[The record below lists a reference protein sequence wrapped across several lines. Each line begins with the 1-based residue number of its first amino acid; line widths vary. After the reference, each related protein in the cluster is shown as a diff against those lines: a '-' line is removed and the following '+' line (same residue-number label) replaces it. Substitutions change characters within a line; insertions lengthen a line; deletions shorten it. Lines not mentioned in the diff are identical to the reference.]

1 MEKQKEMQGA
11 HLQLSKSSTE
21 EQLKQYFMGIV
32 ELNKSSE
39 EFPINLDDI
48 WPIGYTRRDNA
59 IRDLKNGFYEGED
72 YVIKDLSQVPDYQFL
87 LKFEGQNNK
96 GSNFCSSNLR
106 SKKCYMQSIDS
117 QSLLKFEEQNNKGSD
132 FCSAELRSK
141 KDGRG
146 GHNKVTYFLSVSCAE
161 YLIVRKCR
169 PAFEVYRR
177 VFHQVV
183 NGGVNLLG
191 MGKYYTI
198 HEYCQMFGKSKNS
211 FYGLIASYRD
221 EFAMIGSMWY
231 ISKSLCKMLEMRNNA
246 ESIRLSIREKTKKRQ
261 LELEFKED

>member
-1 MEKQKEMQGA
+1 MNKQNEMQDA

-48 WPIGYTRRDNA
+48 WPIAYNRRQEAVRALTDESSGFMQ
-59 IRDLKNGFYEGED
+59 DL
-72 YVIKDLSQVPDYQFL
+72 DYQFL
-87 LKFEGQNNK
+87 RKNAQNYEGHTP
-96 GSNFCSSNLR
+96 
-106 SKKCYMQSIDS
+106 
-117 QSLLKFEEQNNKGSD
+117 
-132 FCSAELRSK
+132 
-141 KDGRG
+141 GRP
-146 GHNKVTYFLSVSCAE
+146 VIEYFLSVSCAE

-246 ESIRLSIREKTKKRQ
+246 ERIRLSIREKTVKRQ
-261 LELEFKED
+261 LELEFKEE

>member
-1 MEKQKEMQGA
+1 MVKQNAMQGA

-48 WPIGYTRRDNA
+48 WPIGYTRKNNA
-59 IRDLKNGFYEGED
+59 VRDLKNAFYEGED
-72 YVIKDLSQVPDYQFL
+72 FIIKKRL
-87 LKFEGQNNK
+87 
-96 GSNFCSSNLR
+96 
-106 SKKCYMQSIDS
+106 QSADS
-117 QSLLKFEEQNNKGSD
+117 QSLLKFEQQKIGGD
-132 FCSAELRSK
+132 FST
-141 KDGRG
+141 KD
-146 GHNKVTYFLSVSCAE
+146 YFLSVSCAE

-177 VFHQVV
+177 VFHKVV
-183 NGGVNLLG
+183 NGGIDLMG

-198 HEYCQMFGKSKNS
+198 HEYCQMFGKSNNS

-246 ESIRLSIREKTKKRQ
+246 ERIRLSIREKTKKRQ
-261 LELEFKED
+261 LELEFIEDER

>member
-1 MEKQKEMQGA
+1 MVKQNEMQDA

-48 WPIGYTRRDNA
+48 WPIAYTRRDNA
-59 IRDLKNGFYEGED
+59 IRDLKNAFYEGED
-72 YVIKDLSQVPDYQFL
+72 YVIKDLSQMPDYQVF
-87 LKFEGQNNK
+87 LKFEENPHDTQKSDFQFLRKNAE
-96 GSNFCSSNLR
+96 NLHE
-106 SKKCYMQSIDS
+106 MQKPDN
-117 QSLLKFEEQNNKGSD
+117 QRLLKFEENPKG
-132 FCSAELRSK
+132 
-141 KDGRG
+141 GRP
-146 GHNKVTYFLSVSCAE
+146 KSYYFLSVSCAE

-177 VFHQVV
+177 VFHKVV

-198 HEYCQMFGKSKNS
+198 HEYCQMFGKSNNS

-246 ESIRLSIREKTKKRQ
+246 ERIRLSIREKTKKRQ
-261 LELEFKED
+261 LELEFIEDER

>member
-1 MEKQKEMQGA
+1 MVKQNEMQGA

-48 WPIGYTRRDNA
+48 WPIGYTR
-59 IRDLKNGFYEGED
+59 KNDAVRTLRNEFLEGED
-72 YVIKDLSQVPDYQFL
+72 FIVRDASQLSDFQRLRKNAQ
-87 LKFEGQNNK
+87 QNK
-96 GSNFCSSNLR
+96 QEQDFCSS
-106 SKKCYMQSIDS
+106 
-117 QSLLKFEEQNNKGSD
+117 
-132 FCSAELRSK
+132 ELRSK
-141 KDGRG
+141 KVG
-146 GHNKVTYFLSVSCAE
+146 GDFRSKNYFLSVSCAE

-177 VFHQVV
+177 VFHKVV

-198 HEYCQMFGKSKNS
+198 HEYCQMFGKSNKS

-246 ESIRLSIREKTKKRQ
+246 ERIRLSIREKTKKRQ

>member
-48 WPIGYTRRDNA
+48 WPIAYNRKEEAVRALTSVGSGFMQ
-59 IRDLKNGFYEGED
+59 DL
-72 YVIKDLSQVPDYQFL
+72 DYQFFR
-87 LKFEGQNNK
+87 KNAEKNNEGLD
-96 GSNFCSSNLR
+96 FCSAEMR
-106 SKKCYMQSIDS
+106 SKTI
-117 QSLLKFEEQNNKGSD
+117 EGSD
-132 FCSAELRSK
+132 FCSTEMWSK
-141 KDGRG
+141 KDRRG

-161 YLIVRKCR
+161 YLVVRKCR
-169 PAFEVYRR
+169 PVFEIYRR

-183 NGGVNLLG
+183 NGGIDLMG

-198 HEYCQMFGKSKNS
+198 TEYCQMFGKSKNS
-211 FYGLIASYRD
+211 FYGLMASYRE
-221 EFAMIGSMWY
+221 EFAMIGHVYY
-231 ISKSLCKMLEMRNNA
+231 ISKALCKMLEMRNNA
-246 ESIRLSIREKTKKRQ
+246 ERIRASIREKSVKRQ
-261 LELEFKED
+261 LELQFAED

>member
-1 MEKQKEMQGA
+1 MNKQNAMQDA

-48 WPIGYTRRDNA
+48 WPIAYNRRQEAVRALTDESSGFMQ
-59 IRDLKNGFYEGED
+59 DL
-72 YVIKDLSQVPDYQFL
+72 DYQFL
-87 LKFEGQNNK
+87 RKNAQNYEGHTP
-96 GSNFCSSNLR
+96 
-106 SKKCYMQSIDS
+106 
-117 QSLLKFEEQNNKGSD
+117 
-132 FCSAELRSK
+132 
-141 KDGRG
+141 GRP
-146 GHNKVTYFLSVSCAE
+146 VIEYFLSVSCAE

-198 HEYCQMFGKSKNS
+198 HEYCQMFGKSNKS

>member
-1 MEKQKEMQGA
+1 MKKQNEMQDA

-48 WPIGYTRRDNA
+48 WPIAYNRRQEAVRALTDENSGFMQ
-59 IRDLKNGFYEGED
+59 DL
-72 YVIKDLSQVPDYQFL
+72 DYQFL
-87 LKFEGQNNK
+87 RKNAQNYEGHTP
-96 GSNFCSSNLR
+96 
-106 SKKCYMQSIDS
+106 
-117 QSLLKFEEQNNKGSD
+117 
-132 FCSAELRSK
+132 
-141 KDGRG
+141 GRP
-146 GHNKVTYFLSVSCAE
+146 VIEYFLSVSCAE

-183 NGGVNLLG
+183 NGGIDLMG

-198 HEYCQMFGKSKNS
+198 HEYCQMFGKSNNS

-246 ESIRLSIREKTKKRQ
+246 ERIRLSIREKTKKRQ
-261 LELEFKED
+261 LELEFIEDER

>member
-1 MEKQKEMQGA
+1 MKKENEMQAA

-87 LKFEGQNNK
+87 LKIEENPNNTQV
-96 GSNFCSSNLR
+96 SDN
-106 SKKCYMQSIDS
+106 
-117 QSLLKFEEQNNKGSD
+117 QSLLKFEENSKG
-132 FCSAELRSK
+132 
-141 KDGRG
+141 GRP
-146 GHNKVTYFLSVSCAE
+146 KSYYFLSVSCAE

-169 PAFEVYRR
+169 PVFEVYRR

-183 NGGVNLLG
+183 NGGIDLMG

-198 HEYCQMFGKSKNS
+198 TEYCQMFGKSRNS
-211 FYGLIASYRD
+211 FYGLMANYRE
-221 EFAMIGSMWY
+221 EFAMLGSVYY
-231 ISKSLCKMLEMRNNA
+231 ISKSLCKMLEMRNQA
-246 ESIRLSIREKTKKRQ
+246 EQMRKVIREKTVKRQ

>member
-1 MEKQKEMQGA
+1 MNKQNAMQDA

-48 WPIGYTRRDNA
+48 WPIGYTRKNNA
-59 IRDLKNGFYEGED
+59 VRDLKNAFYEGED
-72 YVIKDLSQVPDYQFL
+72 FIIKKRL
-87 LKFEGQNNK
+87 
-96 GSNFCSSNLR
+96 
-106 SKKCYMQSIDS
+106 QSADS
-117 QSLLKFEEQNNKGSD
+117 QSLLKFEQQKIGGD
-132 FCSAELRSK
+132 FST
-141 KDGRG
+141 KD
-146 GHNKVTYFLSVSCAE
+146 YFLSVSCAE

-169 PAFEVYRR
+169 PVFEIYRR
-177 VFHQVV
+177 VFHKVV
-183 NGGVNLLG
+183 NGGIDLMG

-246 ESIRLSIREKTKKRQ
+246 ERIRLSIREKTVKRQ
-261 LELEFKED
+261 LELEFKD

>member
-1 MEKQKEMQGA
+1 MVKQNEMQDA

-48 WPIGYTRRDNA
+48 WPIGYTRKNNA
-59 IRDLKNGFYEGED
+59 VRDLKNAFYEGED
-72 YVIKDLSQVPDYQFL
+72 FIIKKRSQ
-87 LKFEGQNNK
+87 
-96 GSNFCSSNLR
+96 SA
-106 SKKCYMQSIDS
+106 DS
-117 QSLLKFEEQNNKGSD
+117 QSLLKFEQQKIGGD
-132 FCSAELRSK
+132 FST
-141 KDGRG
+141 KD
-146 GHNKVTYFLSVSCAE
+146 YFLSVSCAE

-177 VFHQVV
+177 VFHKVV

-198 HEYCQMFGKSKNS
+198 HEYCQMFGKSNKS

>member
-1 MEKQKEMQGA
+1 MNKQNAMQDA
-11 HLQLSKSSTE
+11 HLQLSKPSTE

-87 LKFEGQNNK
+87 LKIEENPNN
-96 GSNFCSSNLR
+96 
-106 SKKCYMQSIDS
+106 S
-117 QSLLKFEEQNNKGSD
+117 QVSDNQRLLKFEENSKG
-132 FCSAELRSK
+132 
-141 KDGRG
+141 GRP
-146 GHNKVTYFLSVSCAE
+146 KSYYFLSVSCAE

-177 VFHQVV
+177 VFHKVV

-198 HEYCQMFGKSKNS
+198 HEYCQMFGKSNKS

>member
-1 MEKQKEMQGA
+1 MKKQNAMQDA

-87 LKFEGQNNK
+87 LKIEGNPNN
-96 GSNFCSSNLR
+96 
-106 SKKCYMQSIDS
+106 S
-117 QSLLKFEEQNNKGSD
+117 QVSDNQRLLKFEENSKG
-132 FCSAELRSK
+132 
-141 KDGRG
+141 GRP
-146 GHNKVTYFLSVSCAE
+146 KSYYFLSVSCAE

-177 VFHQVV
+177 VFHKVV
-183 NGGVNLLG
+183 NGGIDLMG

>member
-1 MEKQKEMQGA
+1 MNKQNEMQDA

-21 EQLKQYFMGIV
+21 EQLKQYFIGIV

-48 WPIGYTRRDNA
+48 WPIAYNRRQEAVRALTDESSGFMQ
-59 IRDLKNGFYEGED
+59 DL
-72 YVIKDLSQVPDYQFL
+72 DYQFL
-87 LKFEGQNNK
+87 RKNAQNYEGHTP
-96 GSNFCSSNLR
+96 
-106 SKKCYMQSIDS
+106 
-117 QSLLKFEEQNNKGSD
+117 
-132 FCSAELRSK
+132 
-141 KDGRG
+141 GRP
-146 GHNKVTYFLSVSCAE
+146 VIEYFLSVSCAE

>member
-1 MEKQKEMQGA
+1 MVKQNEMQDA

-48 WPIGYTRRDNA
+48 WPIAYTRRDNA
-59 IRDLKNGFYEGED
+59 IRDLKNAFYEGED
-72 YVIKDLSQVPDYQFL
+72 YVIKDLSQMPDYQVF
-87 LKFEGQNNK
+87 LKFEENPHDTQKSDNQ
-96 GSNFCSSNLR
+96 R
-106 SKKCYMQSIDS
+106 
-117 QSLLKFEEQNNKGSD
+117 LLKFEENPKG
-132 FCSAELRSK
+132 
-141 KDGRG
+141 GRP
-146 GHNKVTYFLSVSCAE
+146 KSYYFLSVSCAE

-177 VFHQVV
+177 VFHKVV

-198 HEYCQMFGKSKNS
+198 HEYCQMFGKSNNS

-246 ESIRLSIREKTKKRQ
+246 ERIRLSIREKTKKRQ
-261 LELEFKED
+261 LELEFIEDER

>member
-1 MEKQKEMQGA
+1 MNKQNAMQDA

-48 WPIGYTRRDNA
+48 WPIAYNRKEEAVRALTSEGS
-59 IRDLKNGFYEGED
+59 GFMQG
-72 YVIKDLSQVPDYQFL
+72 LDYQFL
-87 LKFEGQNNK
+87 RKNAENPK
-96 GSNFCSSNLR
+96 G
-106 SKKCYMQSIDS
+106 
-117 QSLLKFEEQNNKGSD
+117 
-132 FCSAELRSK
+132 
-141 KDGRG
+141 GRPIIE
-146 GHNKVTYFLSVSCAE
+146 YFLSVSCAE

-169 PAFEVYRR
+169 PVFEVYRR

-183 NGGVNLLG
+183 NNGIDLMG

-198 HEYCQMFGKSKNS
+198 HEYCQMFGKSNNS

-246 ESIRLSIREKTKKRQ
+246 ERIRISIREKTVKRQ
-261 LELEFKED
+261 LELEFKD

>member
-1 MEKQKEMQGA
+1 MKKENEKRIT

-48 WPIGYTRRDNA
+48 WPIAYNRKEEAVRALTSEGS
-59 IRDLKNGFYEGED
+59 GFIQD
-72 YVIKDLSQVPDYQFL
+72 IDYQFL
-87 LKFEGQNNK
+87 RRNAEQNE
-96 GSNFCSSNLR
+96 
-106 SKKCYMQSIDS
+106 
-117 QSLLKFEEQNNKGSD
+117 QSLD
-132 FCSAELRSK
+132 FCSAEMRSK

-169 PAFEVYRR
+169 PVFEVYRR

-183 NGGVNLLG
+183 NNGVDLMG
-191 MGKYYTI
+191 MGKYYTLP
-198 HEYCQMFGKSKNS
+198 EYCQMFGKSRNS
-211 FYGLIASYRD
+211 FYGLMASYRE
-221 EFAMIGSMWY
+221 EFAMLGSVYY
-231 ISKSLCKMLEMRNNA
+231 ISKTLCKMLELRNHAEQMRKG
-246 ESIRLSIREKTKKRQ
+246 IREKSEKRQ
-261 LELEFKED
+261 LELQFMEN

>member
-1 MEKQKEMQGA
+1 MNEQNAMQDA

-48 WPIGYTRRDNA
+48 WPIGYTR
-59 IRDLKNGFYEGED
+59 KNDAVRTLRNEFLEGED
-72 YVIKDLSQVPDYQFL
+72 FIVRDASQLSDFQRLRKNAQ
-87 LKFEGQNNK
+87 QNK
-96 GSNFCSSNLR
+96 
-106 SKKCYMQSIDS
+106 Q
-117 QSLLKFEEQNNKGSD
+117 EQD

-141 KDGRG
+141 KVG
-146 GHNKVTYFLSVSCAE
+146 GDFRSKNYFLSVSCAE

-169 PAFEVYRR
+169 PVFEVYRR
-177 VFHQVV
+177 VFHKVV

-198 HEYCQMFGKSKNS
+198 HEYCQMFGKSNNS

-246 ESIRLSIREKTKKRQ
+246 ERIRLSIREKTVKRQ
-261 LELEFKED
+261 LELEFKD

>member
-1 MEKQKEMQGA
+1 MNKQNEMQDA

-48 WPIGYTRRDNA
+48 WPIGYTR
-59 IRDLKNGFYEGED
+59 KNDAVRTLRNEFLEGED
-72 YVIKDLSQVPDYQFL
+72 FIVRDASQLSDFQRLRKNAQ
-87 LKFEGQNNK
+87 QNK
-96 GSNFCSSNLR
+96 
-106 SKKCYMQSIDS
+106 Q
-117 QSLLKFEEQNNKGSD
+117 EQD

-141 KDGRG
+141 KVG
-146 GHNKVTYFLSVSCAE
+146 GDFRSKNYFLSVSCAE

-169 PAFEVYRR
+169 PVFEVYRR
-177 VFHQVV
+177 VFHKVV

-221 EFAMIGSMWY
+221 EFAMLGSMWY

-246 ESIRLSIREKTKKRQ
+246 ERIRLSIREKTKKRQ
-261 LELEFKED
+261 LELDFIEDER

>member
-1 MEKQKEMQGA
+1 MVKQNEMQDA

-87 LKFEGQNNK
+87 LKIEENPNN
-96 GSNFCSSNLR
+96 
-106 SKKCYMQSIDS
+106 S
-117 QSLLKFEEQNNKGSD
+117 QVSDNQRLLKFEENSKG
-132 FCSAELRSK
+132 
-141 KDGRG
+141 GRP
-146 GHNKVTYFLSVSCAE
+146 KSYYFLSVSCAE

-177 VFHQVV
+177 VFHKVV

-198 HEYCQMFGKSKNS
+198 HEYCQMFGKSNKS

>member
-1 MEKQKEMQGA
+1 MNKQNAMQDA

-48 WPIGYTRRDNA
+48 WPIAYNRRQEAVRALTDESSGFMQ
-59 IRDLKNGFYEGED
+59 DL
-72 YVIKDLSQVPDYQFL
+72 DYQFL
-87 LKFEGQNNK
+87 RKNAQNYEGHTP
-96 GSNFCSSNLR
+96 
-106 SKKCYMQSIDS
+106 
-117 QSLLKFEEQNNKGSD
+117 
-132 FCSAELRSK
+132 
-141 KDGRG
+141 GRP
-146 GHNKVTYFLSVSCAE
+146 VIEYFLSVSCAE

-246 ESIRLSIREKTKKRQ
+246 ERIRLSIREKTVKRQ
-261 LELEFKED
+261 LELEFKD

>member
-1 MEKQKEMQGA
+1 MNKQNEMQDA

-48 WPIGYTRRDNA
+48 WPIAYNRRQEAVRALTDENSGFMQ
-59 IRDLKNGFYEGED
+59 DL
-72 YVIKDLSQVPDYQFL
+72 DYQFL
-87 LKFEGQNNK
+87 RKNAQNYEGHTP
-96 GSNFCSSNLR
+96 
-106 SKKCYMQSIDS
+106 
-117 QSLLKFEEQNNKGSD
+117 
-132 FCSAELRSK
+132 
-141 KDGRG
+141 GRP
-146 GHNKVTYFLSVSCAE
+146 VIEYFLSVSCAE

-183 NGGVNLLG
+183 NGGIDLMG

-198 HEYCQMFGKSKNS
+198 HEYCQMFGKSNNS

-246 ESIRLSIREKTKKRQ
+246 ERIRLSIREKTVKRQ
-261 LELEFKED
+261 LELEFKEE

>member
-1 MEKQKEMQGA
+1 MKKQNAMQDA

-87 LKFEGQNNK
+87 LKIEGNPNN
-96 GSNFCSSNLR
+96 
-106 SKKCYMQSIDS
+106 S
-117 QSLLKFEEQNNKGSD
+117 QVSDNQRLLKFEENSKG
-132 FCSAELRSK
+132 
-141 KDGRG
+141 GRP
-146 GHNKVTYFLSVSCAE
+146 KSYYFLSVSCAE

-177 VFHQVV
+177 VFHKVV

-221 EFAMIGSMWY
+221 EFAMLGSMWY

-246 ESIRLSIREKTKKRQ
+246 ERIRLSIREKTKKRQ

>member
-1 MEKQKEMQGA
+1 MVKQNEMQDA

-48 WPIGYTRRDNA
+48 WPIGYTRKNNA
-59 IRDLKNGFYEGED
+59 VRDLKNAFYEGED
-72 YVIKDLSQVPDYQFL
+72 FIIKKRSQ
-87 LKFEGQNNK
+87 
-96 GSNFCSSNLR
+96 SA
-106 SKKCYMQSIDS
+106 DS
-117 QSLLKFEEQNNKGSD
+117 QSLLKFEQQKIGGD
-132 FCSAELRSK
+132 FST
-141 KDGRG
+141 KD
-146 GHNKVTYFLSVSCAE
+146 YFLSVSCAE

-177 VFHQVV
+177 VFHKVV

-198 HEYCQMFGKSKNS
+198 HEYCQMFGKSNKS

-246 ESIRLSIREKTKKRQ
+246 ERIRLSIREKTVKRQ

>member
-1 MEKQKEMQGA
+1 MVKQNEMQDA

-39 EFPINLDDI
+39 EFPINLDNI

-59 IRDLKNGFYEGED
+59 IRDLKNAFYEGED
-72 YVIKDLSQVPDYQFL
+72 YVIKDLSQMPDYQVF
-87 LKFEGQNNK
+87 LKFEENPHDTQKSDFQFLRKNAE
-96 GSNFCSSNLR
+96 NLHE
-106 SKKCYMQSIDS
+106 MQKPDN
-117 QSLLKFEEQNNKGSD
+117 QRLLKFEENPKG
-132 FCSAELRSK
+132 
-141 KDGRG
+141 GRP
-146 GHNKVTYFLSVSCAE
+146 KSYYFLSVSCAE
-161 YLIVRKCR
+161 YLVVRKCR

-198 HEYCQMFGKSKNS
+198 HEYCQMFGKSNNS

-246 ESIRLSIREKTKKRQ
+246 ERIRLSIREKTVKRQ
-261 LELEFKED
+261 LELEFKEE

>member
-1 MEKQKEMQGA
+1 MNKQNEMQDA

-48 WPIGYTRRDNA
+48 WPIGYSRKDPAVRTLRNEF
-59 IRDLKNGFYEGED
+59 LEGED
-72 YVIKDLSQVPDYQFL
+72 FIVKDSSQLSDFQRLRKNVQ
-87 LKFEGQNNK
+87 QNNE
-96 GSNFCSSNLR
+96 GLDFCSSNLR
-106 SKKCYMQSIDS
+106 SKKSYMQSADS
-117 QSLLKFEEQNNKGSD
+117 QRFHQNV
-132 FCSAELRSK
+132 E
-141 KDGRG
+141 
-146 GHNKVTYFLSVSCAE
+146 NKVGGDFKSKAYFLTVSCAE
-161 YLIVRKCR
+161 YLVVRKCR
-169 PAFEVYRR
+169 PVFEVYRR

-183 NGGVNLLG
+183 NGGIDLMG

-198 HEYCQMFGKSKNS
+198 HEYCQMFGKSNNS

-246 ESIRLSIREKTKKRQ
+246 ERIRLSIREKTKKRQ
-261 LELEFKED
+261 LELEFIEDER

>member
-48 WPIGYTRRDNA
+48 WPIGYSRKDPAVRTLRNEF
-59 IRDLKNGFYEGED
+59 LEGED
-72 YVIKDLSQVPDYQFL
+72 FIVKDSSQL
-87 LKFEGQNNK
+87 
-96 GSNFCSSNLR
+96 
-106 SKKCYMQSIDS
+106 
-117 QSLLKFEEQNNKGSD
+117 SD
-132 FCSAELRSK
+132 FQRFHQNVE
-141 KDGRG
+141 
-146 GHNKVTYFLSVSCAE
+146 NKVGGDFKSKAYFLTVSCAE
-161 YLIVRKCR
+161 YLVVRKCR
-169 PAFEVYRR
+169 PVFEVYRR

-183 NGGVNLLG
+183 NGGIDLMG

-198 HEYCQMFGKSKNS
+198 TEYCQMFGKSKNS

-246 ESIRLSIREKTKKRQ
+246 ERIRLSIREKTVKRQ
-261 LELEFKED
+261 LELEFKD